1 VLIKSAGRLRTVALR
16 RAAAEYAAAG
26 LPVGPGAWWDG
37 RRFRCGTAC
46 PVDGLHPAGHG
57 APGVTVAR
65 SRDEVARWP
74 ALPYTLLLVTGLTVE
89 AFEVPM
95 TATAGPD
102 IARALCLAGPPPVVQ
117 LPAGSWLVLVTAGG
131 DLDPEILAAAQAAG
145 LRHHGPG
152 SHAPLPPSR
161 LYRRARATWVVPPGE
176 GAVAP
181 ADRVLRLVAP
191 LLTRPSRTLATA
203 T

>member
-1 VLIKSAGRLRTVALR
+1 MVIRSVGLLRHAGLR

-57 APGVTVAR
+57 EPGLTVAR
-65 SRDEVARWP
+65 SPAEVARWP
-74 ALPYTLLLVTGLTVE
+74 GQPYTLLLVTGLTVD

-95 TATAGPD
+95 TARSGRD

-117 LPAGSWLVLVTAGG
+117 LPAGRWLILLTAGG
-131 DLDPEILAAAQAAG
+131 DLDPELLAGAHAAG

-161 LYRRARATWVVPPGE
+161 LYRDRATWVVPPGE
-176 GAVAP
+176 VAVAP

-191 LLTRPSRTLATA
+191 LLAPPNRRLAAA